1 MILQALLGIKFP
13 IIQTPMPGVQAG
25 ALAVAVSNAI
35 PVSRPRLPKAK
46 SASRPQVPA
55 IGCPLGSI
63 PLVRF
68 FKQQTFA
75 PPFGGCRRPRPLLVR
90 LGGLVAAC
98 TASSQ
103 VRT

>member
-1 MILQALLGIKFP
+1 MVLQELLCIEFP

-75 PPFGGCRRPRPLLVR
+75 PPFPGCWRPRALLVR
-90 LGGLVAAC
+90 FGGLVAEC
-98 TASSQ
+98 TAAA
-103 VRT
+103 